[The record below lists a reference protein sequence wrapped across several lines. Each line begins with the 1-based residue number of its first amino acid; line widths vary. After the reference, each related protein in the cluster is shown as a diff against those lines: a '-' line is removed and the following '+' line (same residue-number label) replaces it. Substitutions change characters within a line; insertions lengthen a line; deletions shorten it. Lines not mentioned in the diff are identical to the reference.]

1 MAKKQKEQVDTKK
14 QKKHVEENVEAKP
27 EKQKKHVEENVE
39 AKPER
44 QDHEKNWESP
54 KGFFRTRDTSKKM
67 ELVEKMKKIQASKKK
82 SRKKKVKKKSSA
94 VSTGNKK

>member
-1 MAKKQKEQVDTKK
+1 MAKKQKEQVDTK
-14 QKKHVEENVEAKP
+14 
-27 EKQKKHVEENVE
+27 KQKKHVEENVE